1 MKTKDYNLLNVGVGG
16 QGVIRAMQILAWSA
30 MENGYQVRTAETHGM
45 AQRGGSV
52 ASFLRFGTQVDGP
65 LIPRGRTDVL
75 LAFESSEALRYLDYA
90 GPDTYIIV
98 NERRMI
104 PPTVTD
110 IENYPK
116 IDQIEKALKKVSE
129 NVFIVDGTDLAIK
142 AGNPRTL
149 NVVMIGVL
157 YGLNKLN
164 LEKDTLKE
172 SILRFVPKK
181 AREVNEIAFDLG
193 INKGKKLEEIIYE

>member
-1 MKTKDYNLLNVGVGG
+1 MKIKDYNLLNVGVGG

-52 ASFLRFGTQVDGP
+52 ASFLRFGTKVDGP

-75 LAFESSEALRYLDYA
+75 LAFESSEALRFLNYA
-90 GPDTYIIV
+90 GPETYIIV
-98 NERRMI
+98 NEKRMI

-110 IENYPK
+110 IKNYPN
-116 IDQIEKALKKVSE
+116 INQIEKALKDVSE
-129 NVFIVDGTDLAIK
+129 NVFIVNGTDLAIK
-142 AGNPRTL
+142 AGNSRAL
-149 NVVMIGVL
+149 NVVMIGIL
-157 YGLNKLN
+157 YGLNKLKLN
-164 LEKDTLKE
+164 KNVLKE

-181 AREVNEIAFDLG
+181 AREVNEIAFNVG
-193 INKGKKLEEIIYE
+193 IEEGKKLEEIIYE